1 MLKRSMPTTKEA
13 GNAMLHFLML
23 DQPTQ
28 VYFPSEKIY
37 QQADGSIEDTEKDAD
52 LEAVHWKSE

>member
-1 MLKRSMPTTKEA
+1 
-13 GNAMLHFLML
+13 MLHFLML